1 MEDKLMAKNQTTL
14 SYKIAATY
22 IGTIVGAGFA
32 TGKEIV
38 EFFTI
43 NGLYGAIGILLSGL
57 LFIWLG
63 TKMMLLSIDIQAF
76 SVQEFNR
83 YLFGKN
89 IGTIIN
95 GITILV
101 LIGVTSVM
109 LSGAGA
115 VFEEQLQLNRHLG
128 ILLTIAVSAIVLTRG
143 IDGVFS
149 VNVVVVPIM
158 MLFIVGLSSTT
169 FHTILPSIGQTIPQE
184 AWNIKW
190 FTNPFTYVALNLVL
204 AQSVLVPLAHEVQ
217 DKKAI
222 TKGGILG
229 GIGLTCILLSSHLAI
244 SSIESFHSYSIPM
257 AEVVRQLNT
266 VFHFFFIFIIL
277 GEIFTTVV
285 GNVFGIT
292 KQLQSI
298 FDIPYFIVVVVVICV
313 AYSISFVSYSPL
325 LSFLYPLIGWISL
338 AFLPLLAL
346 KQHHK

>member
-1 MEDKLMAKNQTTL
+1 MEDRLMAKNQATL

-43 NGLYGAIGILLSGL
+43 NGLYGAIGILLSGA

-63 TKMMLLSIDIQAF
+63 TKMMLLSVDIQAF
-76 SVQEFNR
+76 SVQEFNH
-83 YLFGKN
+83 YLFGEK
-89 IGTIIN
+89 IGTAIN
-95 GITILV
+95 GIIIVV

-115 VFEEQLQLNRHLG
+115 VFEEQLHLHRQLG
-128 ILLTIAVSAIVLTRG
+128 IILTVCITLLVLTKG

-149 VNVVVVPIM
+149 VNVIVVPIM
-158 MLFIVGLSSTT
+158 MLFILGLTSTT
-169 FHTILPSIGQTIPQE
+169 LHTTLPAIGQTIPE
-184 AWNIKW
+184 ETWNIKW
-190 FTNPFTYVALNLVL
+190 FANPFTYVALNLIL

-222 TKGGILG
+222 TKGGIFG
-229 GIGLTCILLSSHLAI
+229 GIGLCFILLSSHLAI
-244 SSIESFHSYSIPM
+244 SSIDSFHTYSIPM
-257 AEVVRQLNT
+257 AEVIRQLNP
-266 VFHFFFIFIIL
+266 VFHFFFLFVIL

-285 GNVFGIT
+285 GNIFGIS

-298 FDIPYFIVVVVVICV
+298 FDIPFFVVVVVVICV

-338 AFLPLLAL
+338 IFLPLLAW
-346 KQHHK
+346 KRK

>member
-1 MEDKLMAKNQTTL
+1 MAKKQANL
-14 SYKIAATY
+14 SFKIAATY

-38 EFFTI
+38 EFFTVH
-43 NGLYGAIGILLSGL
+43 GLYGAIGILLSGI

-63 TKMMLLSIDIQAF
+63 TKMMLLSVDIQAF

-83 YLFGKN
+83 YLFGN
-89 IGTIIN
+89 TVGTIIN
-95 GITILV
+95 GITIVV

-115 VFEEQLQLNRHLG
+115 VFEEQLHLNRQLG
-128 ILLTIAVSAIVLTRG
+128 IILTVAISLLVLQKG
-143 IDGVFS
+143 IEGVFS
-149 VNVVVVPIM
+149 VNVIVVPIM
-158 MLFIVGLSSTT
+158 MLFIIGLSSTT
-169 FHTILPSIGQTIPQE
+169 FSTSLASIGQTIPE
-184 AWNIKW
+184 GPVNIKW
-190 FTNPFTYVALNLVL
+190 FINPFAYVALNLVL

-222 TKGGILG
+222 MKGGILG
-229 GIGLTCILLSSHLAI
+229 GIGLCFILLSSHLAI
-244 SSIESFHSYSIPM
+244 SSIESFHTYNIPM
-257 AEVVRQLNT
+257 AEVIRQLNY
-266 VFHFFFIFIIL
+266 VFHFLFIFIIL

-285 GNVFGIT
+285 GNVFGIS

-325 LSFLYPLIGWISL
+325 LSFLYPLIGWVSL
-338 AFLPLLAL
+338 AFLPLVAFKTKKHL
-346 KQHHK
+346 